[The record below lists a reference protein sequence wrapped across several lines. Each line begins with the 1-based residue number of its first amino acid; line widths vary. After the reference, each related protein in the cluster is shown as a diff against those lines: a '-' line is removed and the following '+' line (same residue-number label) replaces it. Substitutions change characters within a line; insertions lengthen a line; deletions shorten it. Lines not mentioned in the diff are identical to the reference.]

1 LTEGRAII
9 RSFMRA
15 WIGHGLLLLVL
26 LVSVLLRV
34 DLVRS
39 GGQSYWPDEIAY
51 DDARAIVAALAKAD
65 YASVFVQLDR
75 YGPMLF
81 KVVAVVPATIE
92 AYTGENP
99 LVPAV
104 FFAMFSVCNIAL
116 AGRIATRLGAGEVEA
131 LLVSMLLAMSSSWFY
146 FARHL
151 LPYDLAMTFA
161 LVAVYIGVRPGAS
174 LRRSFASGLVA
185 ACAFFAYNGYW
196 TMSAV
201 VPLLTAVAWP
211 RPWRQALLRGM
222 VSAAGIVTT
231 AGVIIGSDVM
241 LGGHLI
247 GSYRTFGA
255 MVSQGEYQEG
265 WRLPFEYLWHA
276 EHGLLIVWL
285 ASVGWCL
292 ATVRYWSAS
301 PRVRVGLTG
310 LLAVWAALAVTS
322 TAMHVFV
329 VYGRLARQLVP
340 FFCLLAACMLGHLWT
355 SQRRVVRALVAATVV
370 VLTAQAVANFQQPMK
385 QTFPDDLERKY
396 GPSHQS
402 ALIWVNVEHIYPEP
416 RKVVLPSDVV
426 LIHQAPHPLEFLPY
440 QYEGYTPAQRRLLR
454 STDIRMRIL
463 ARLPTQ

>member
-1 LTEGRAII
+1 
-9 RSFMRA
+9 MRG

-39 GGQSYWPDEIAY
+39 GGQYYWPDEMAY
-51 DDARAIVAALAKAD
+51 DDARAIVAALAKTD
-65 YASVFVQLDR
+65 YASVFERLDR

-92 AYTGENP
+92 SYTGENP

-104 FFAMFSVCNIAL
+104 FFAMFSVGNIAL
-116 AGRIATRLGAGEVEA
+116 AGRIAKRLGASDVEA
-131 LLVSMLLAMSSSWFY
+131 LWVSMLLAMSSSWFY

-161 LVAVYIGVRPGAS
+161 LMAVYIGVRPGAS

-201 VPLLTAVAWP
+201 VPLLAAAAWP

-222 VSAAGIVTT
+222 VSTAGVFTT

-241 LGGHLI
+241 LGGRLI
-247 GSYRTFGA
+247 RSYRTFGA

-285 ASVGWCL
+285 AGLGWCL
-292 ATVRYWSAS
+292 VTVRHWSAS
-301 PRVRVGLTG
+301 PVVRVGLTG
-310 LLAVWAALAVTS
+310 SLAVCAALTVTS
-322 TAMHVFV
+322 TAVHVFV

-340 FFCLLAACMLGHLWT
+340 FFCLLAACMLGRVWM
-355 SQRRVVRALVAATVV
+355 SQRRVVRALVPATLV
-370 VLTAQAVANFQQPMK
+370 VLAAQSVANFQQPLK

-396 GPSHQS
+396 GPSHES
-402 ALIWVNVEHIYPEP
+402 DLIWVNVEHIYPEP
-416 RKVVLPSDVV
+416 RKIVLGSDVV
-426 LIHQAPHPLEFLPY
+426 LIHQAPHPLEFFPY

-463 ARLPTQ
+463 ARLPAP

>member
-1 LTEGRAII
+1 
-9 RSFMRA
+9 
-15 WIGHGLLLLVL
+15 
-26 LVSVLLRV
+26 
-34 DLVRS
+34 
-39 GGQSYWPDEIAY
+39 
-51 DDARAIVAALAKAD
+51 
-65 YASVFVQLDR
+65 
-75 YGPMLF
+75 
-81 KVVAVVPATIE
+81 
-92 AYTGENP
+92 
-99 LVPAV
+99 
-104 FFAMFSVCNIAL
+104 
-116 AGRIATRLGAGEVEA
+116 
-131 LLVSMLLAMSSSWFY
+131 MLLAMSSSWFY

-201 VPLLTAVAWP
+201 VPLLTAAAWP

-222 VSAAGIVTT
+222 VSAAGIFTT

-247 GSYRTFGA
+247 RSYRTFGA

-285 ASVGWCL
+285 ASLGWCL
-292 ATVRYWSAS
+292 VTVRHWSAS
-301 PRVRVGLTG
+301 PLVRVGLTG

-340 FFCLLAACMLGHLWT
+340 FFCLLAACMLGRVWM
-355 SQRRVVRALVAATVV
+355 SQRRVVRALVPATLV
-370 VLTAQAVANFQQPMK
+370 VLTAQSVANFQQPLK
-385 QTFPDDLERKY
+385 QTFPDDLERTIRPESPERSDLGQRRTHLPRAAEGRAWFGC
-396 GPSHQS
+396 GPDSPGASPARVSPVPVQ
-402 ALIWVNVEHIYPEP
+402 
-416 RKVVLPSDVV
+416 
-426 LIHQAPHPLEFLPY
+426 
-440 QYEGYTPAQRRLLR
+440 GYTPAQRRILR

-463 ARLPTQ
+463 ARLPAP